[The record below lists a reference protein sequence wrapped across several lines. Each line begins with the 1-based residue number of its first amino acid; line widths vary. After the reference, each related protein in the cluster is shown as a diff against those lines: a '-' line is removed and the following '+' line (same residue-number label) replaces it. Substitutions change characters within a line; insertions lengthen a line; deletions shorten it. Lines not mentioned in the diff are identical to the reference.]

1 MGVEESCPDH
11 SEFISTVC
19 DEYNAEYD
27 VVDLLVKRF
36 YFITREHE
44 GRLDQ
49 DTFMREAGFDE
60 SRPEKRKLV
69 ERLFPVLCSV
79 LGEDG
84 EDYLTVESFIKAVF
98 VLAGQEDKPILKAK
112 IIFRLLDTDKKG
124 AIGRPELTALAKALL
139 GDTVDEDIWREAIR
153 ATLESIHEDE
163 ITEKVFIEQA
173 QVNPWWVSII
183 AIDYKRMTDR
193 FAAE

>member
-1 MGVEESCPDH
+1 MGLEESCPDH
-11 SEFISTVC
+11 TEFINTVC
-19 DEYNAEYD
+19 DDYNADYD

-36 YFITREHE
+36 YYIAPD
-44 GRLDQ
+44 GRLNQ
-49 DTFMREAGFDE
+49 DKFVSEAGFDN
-60 SRPEKRKLV
+60 SRPEKLELV

-79 LGEDG
+79 LGQDG

-98 VLAGQEDKPILKAK
+98 ILAGQEDKPILKAK
-112 IIFRLLDTDKKG
+112 IIFRLLDTDKRGK
-124 AIGRPELTALAKALL
+124 IGRRELTALARALL
-139 GDTVDEDIWREAIR
+139 GDTVDENIWREAIE
-153 ATLESIHEDE
+153 ATLESIPEGE
-163 ITEKVFIEQA
+163 ITESVFIEQA